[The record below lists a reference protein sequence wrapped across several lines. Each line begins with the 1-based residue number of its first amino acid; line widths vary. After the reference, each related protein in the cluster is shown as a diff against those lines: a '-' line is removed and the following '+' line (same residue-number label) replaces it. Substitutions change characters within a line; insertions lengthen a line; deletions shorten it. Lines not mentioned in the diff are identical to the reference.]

1 MTPVLAIALKDLKLL
16 FRVKAAWF
24 FTLAWPLIV
33 AVIFGS
39 LFGGGNS
46 GPSRLFIAI
55 TDEDQTPASRA
66 FVDGLAT
73 RDGFDVL
80 RTSATE
86 ANDLVRRGRRVGAV
100 RIPKGFGNASG
111 RLFFGTPPKVEL
123 RIDPSRAAETA
134 MLQGFL
140 LEQAAKRMQTLFSS
154 TPESRGEV
162 AGILD
167 DVKKQP
173 AGSFAGQASLQAM
186 LGSLDTFL
194 AEQSKVQ
201 PAPGPAPVPGAQAGV
216 PAGPQ
221 PGAQP
226 ATQAAGG
233 WRPLEI
239 EVTGVQRQREG
250 PANGFQITFPQGMQ
264 WGILGC
270 MMSFA
275 ISLAVERTRG
285 TLTRLLMSPAPS
297 WTLLAGKGLACYA
310 AIQIV
315 QTSLAIIGAAFFGV
329 RPSSVGLL
337 LLAMAV
343 VPIGFVG
350 LMMLVASLGR
360 TEEAASGAGWAI
372 MMPMSM
378 LGGGM
383 IPLAVMPAWITPFT
397 YVSPVRW
404 AILSYEGAIWRGFS
418 LVEMALPCAIL
429 IGIGAAAFA
438 VGARRFQATIA

>member
-1 MTPVLAIALKDLKLL
+1 MSAMSAVLAIALKDLRLL

-24 FTLAWPLIV
+24 FTLCWPLIV

-39 LFGGGNS
+39 LFGGPGS

-55 TDEDQTPASRA
+55 TDEDQTPASKQ
-66 FVDGLAT
+66 FVDALAK

-80 RTSATE
+80 RTSVGEAT
-86 ANDLVRRGRRVGAV
+86 DLVRRGRRVGAV
-100 RIPKGFGNASG
+100 RIPKGFGQASG
-111 RLFFGTPPKVEL
+111 RLFVGDPPKVEL
-123 RIDPSRAAETA
+123 LIDPSRQAETA

-140 LEQAAKRMQTLFSS
+140 LEQAAGRMQTLFSAS
-154 TPESRGEV
+154 PEGRVQITSML
-162 AGILD
+162 A

-173 AGSFAGQASLQAM
+173 GGFAGQADL
-186 LGSLDTFL
+186 
-194 AEQSKVQ
+194 
-201 PAPGPAPVPGAQAGV
+201 
-216 PAGPQ
+216 
-221 PGAQP
+221 
-226 ATQAAGG
+226 G

-239 EVTGVQRQREG
+239 AVTSVQRQRQG

-285 TLTRLLMSPAPS
+285 TLTRLLMSPAPP

-310 AIQIV
+310 AILIV
-315 QTSLAIIGAAFFGV
+315 EVSLAIIGAAFFGV
-329 RPSSVGLL
+329 RPGSPGLL
-337 LLAMAV
+337 VLALLV
-343 VPIGFVG
+343 VPLGFVG

-360 TEEAASGAGWAI
+360 TEEAASGAGWAL

-383 IPLAVMPAWITPFT
+383 IPLAMMPPWIQPFS

-404 AILSYEGAIWRGFS
+404 AIISYEGAIWRGFS
-418 LVEMALPCAIL
+418 LAEMLVPCAIL
-429 IGIGAAAFA
+429 IGIGAIAFA
-438 VGARRFQATIA
+438 VGARRFRATLA

>member
-1 MTPVLAIALKDLKLL
+1 MTAVLAIALKDLTLL

-24 FTLAWPLIV
+24 FTLVWPLIV

-46 GPSRLFIAI
+46 GPSRVFIAV
-55 TDEDQTPASRA
+55 TDEDQTPASRT
-66 FVDGLAT
+66 FVEGLAA

-80 RTSATE
+80 RTSAAE

-100 RIPKGFGNASG
+100 RIPKGFGDASG

-123 RIDPSRAAETA
+123 RIDPSRVAETA

-140 LEQAAKRMQTLFSS
+140 LEQSAKRMQTLFSS
-154 TPESRGEV
+154 TPESRGQI
-162 AGILD
+162 AGIID

-194 AEQSKVQ
+194 AEQSKAT
-201 PAPGPAPVPGAQAGV
+201 PAPGPAPG
-216 PAGPQ
+216 

-226 ATQAAGG
+226 ATQPGGG
-233 WRPLEI
+233 WRPLDI
-239 EVTGVQRQREG
+239 EVTSVQRQRQG

-297 WTLLAGKGLACYA
+297 WTLLVGKGLACYA

-360 TEEAASGAGWAI
+360 TEEGASGAGWAI

-383 IPLAVMPAWITPFT
+383 IPLAMMPAWITPLT

-418 LVEMALPCAIL
+418 LAEMALPCAIL
-429 IGIGAAAFA
+429 VGIGAAAFA
-438 VGARRFQATIA
+438 LGARRFQATIA